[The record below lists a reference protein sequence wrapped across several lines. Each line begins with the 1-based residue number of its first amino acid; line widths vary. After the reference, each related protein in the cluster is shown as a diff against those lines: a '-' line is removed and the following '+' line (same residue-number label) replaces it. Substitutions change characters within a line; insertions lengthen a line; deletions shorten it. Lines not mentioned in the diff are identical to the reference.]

1 MVAVRKY
8 YPGKAPPS
16 LPGFTTVLIHT
27 SKDTLGGPLS
37 PYHLKNEY
45 GQFLENIW
53 QFSKI
58 YTGVEAR
65 RNAKSRFQPLEIIWD
80 HPGETHV
87 NEGEPNEAYWAWR
100 KKGMNNFY
108 PVRWPNGFHGAKKCL
123 CAIVTE
129 KWLQDPENTDPCEPG
144 PFVRLDYIEARKK
157 IYCAEYARLTQDH
170 PEFLKLKGMLRSG
183 KSLLITEVDGPE
195 PGVILSETLVRFH
208 LEDKSRP
215 FGDGMVIGSLLVG
228 GEKWMQM

>member
-1 MVAVRKY
+1 MTSPSSSGSGMVAVRKY

-65 RNAKSRFQPLEIIWD
+65 RNAKSR
-80 HPGETHV
+80 GV
-87 NEGEPNEAYWAWR
+87 SN
-100 KKGMNNFY
+100 
-108 PVRWPNGFHGAKKCL
+108 
-123 CAIVTE
+123 
-129 KWLQDPENTDPCEPG
+129 
-144 PFVRLDYIEARKK
+144 RLR
-157 IYCAEYARLTQDH
+157 Q
-170 PEFLKLKGMLRSG
+170 F
-183 KSLLITEVDGPE
+183 VDGILKM
-195 PGVILSETLVRFH
+195 PGHRRDRSALLAA
-208 LEDKSRP
+208 RP
-215 FGDGMVIGSLLVG
+215 DEQRQDEVARA
-228 GEKWMQM
+228 